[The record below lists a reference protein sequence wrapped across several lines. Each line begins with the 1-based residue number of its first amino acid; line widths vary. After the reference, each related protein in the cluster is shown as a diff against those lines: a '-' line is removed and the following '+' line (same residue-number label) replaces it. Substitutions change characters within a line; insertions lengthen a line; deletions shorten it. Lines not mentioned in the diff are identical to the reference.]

1 MRAEQTTH
9 AAPSTSHRSAEYRK
23 EQKGGEAV
31 GLYKICEHEGRA
43 RDRCE
48 HTWWGSFRGV
58 RVSLAKWTN
67 REIQTKGE
75 AGAALDELRR
85 AVRNGT
91 FNERGLEPPR
101 DFTTLTFR
109 EFAEIY
115 KQRHVQAKGL
125 AIAKTIDYR
134 LKPLTDRFGDRVMP
148 DVKTA
153 DIEDFIAD
161 LKLPRI
167 VNR

>member
-1 MRAEQTTH
+1 
-9 AAPSTSHRSAEYRK
+9 
-23 EQKGGEAV
+23 V
-31 GLYKICEHEGRA
+31 GLYKLCEHRGRA

-67 REIQTKGE
+67 REIDNKAT
-75 AGAALDELRR
+75 AHAALDDLKR

-91 FNERGLEPPR
+91 FDERGLEPPR
-101 DFTTLTFR
+101 DVTTLTFR

-125 AIAKTIDYR
+125 ANAATIDYR
-134 LKPLTDRFGDRVMP
+134 LKR
-148 DVKTA
+148 
-153 DIEDFIAD
+153 
-161 LKLPRI
+161 
-167 VNR
+167 